1 MKDIGVLVIHG
12 MGSQGRVAPPR
23 TDTLS
28 YSKDMHGRVGA
39 FLGATMDRIAWREVF
54 WADVLQSR
62 QEAYLKAIKRRTD
75 FDALR
80 GFVMCNLSDA
90 ASYRPTSDQNDK
102 TYELIHQRVDQT
114 LADLADDVGPD
125 APILIVAHSLGGHI
139 MSNFIYDQQAHHR
152 RMGQGR
158 FAAAVQNTQT
168 VAGLI
173 TFGCNIPV
181 FVFAYPAKDVM
192 PIAFPGTALAP
203 ALRFKT
209 WWYNLYDRDDVLGF
223 PLKNIGPKYEALH
236 DAKGLRDVPVNA
248 GGFLT
253 SWNPASHNA
262 YWKDEDVYKPVG
274 RFIQNLGHG
283 VDATG

>member
-12 MGSQGRVAPPR
+12 MGSQGRVAPPT

-28 YSKDMHGRVGA
+28 YSKEMHNRVASFVG
-39 FLGATMDRIAWREVF
+39 GTMDRVAWREVF

-62 QEAYLKAIKRRTD
+62 QEAYLKSIKRRTD
-75 FDALR
+75 FDKLR
-80 GFVMCNLSDA
+80 AFVMCNLSDA

-102 TYELIHQRVDQT
+102 TYEQIHARIDRT
-114 LADLADDVGPD
+114 LADLEGDIGPD
-125 APILIVAHSLGGHI
+125 APILVLAHSLGGHI
-139 MSNFIYDQQAHHR
+139 MSNYIYDQQAHVRHT
-152 RMGQGR
+152 GQGR

-168 VAGLI
+168 IAGLI

-181 FVFAYPAKDVM
+181 FVFAYPAGEVR
-192 PIAFPGTALAP
+192 PINYPGTALDP
-203 ALRFKT
+203 KLQFKT

-223 PLKNIGPKYEALH
+223 PLKDIGPRYAELH
-236 DAKGLRDVPVNA
+236 DSKGLRDVSVNA
-248 GGFLT
+248 GGLLG

-274 RFIQNLGHG
+274 RFIENMRRG
-283 VDATG
+283 VDAVG